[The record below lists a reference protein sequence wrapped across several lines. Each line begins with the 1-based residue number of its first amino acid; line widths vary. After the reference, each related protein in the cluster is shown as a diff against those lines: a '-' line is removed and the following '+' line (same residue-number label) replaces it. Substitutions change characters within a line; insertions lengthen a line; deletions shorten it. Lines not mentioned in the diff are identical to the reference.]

1 MSTDARHVTDAIDPA
16 AATGAVAL
24 ATPWGVCEV
33 LLVADR
39 SRGSTHASFG
49 AWRME
54 AVMCSGRPEAGTVLV
69 AVPLPAAGLAA
80 SGWRYEFRIEAE
92 QPGPGAGG
100 RPAFSWKAINAPA
113 TPDLLVTASDQ
124 VRSWLVAH
132 GWEQDPLN
140 PARYHA

>member
-1 MSTDARHVTDAIDPA
+1 MSTDAIDPGPAARA
-16 AATGAVAL
+16 AAPP
-24 ATPWGVCEV
+24 TPGGVCEV

-49 AWRME
+49 AWRLE
-54 AVMCSGRPEAGTVLV
+54 AIMCSGRPEAGTVLV

-92 QPGPGAGG
+92 RAGPAASGGA
-100 RPAFSWKAINAPA
+100 AFSWKATNASA
-113 TPDLLVTASDQ
+113 TPDPLAAASDQ
-124 VRSWLVAH
+124 VRSWLVAR

-140 PARYHA
+140 PGRYHG

>member
-1 MSTDARHVTDAIDPA
+1 MSPDHRRPTDAIDPGT
-16 AATGAVAL
+16 ATGAADL
-24 ATPWGVCEV
+24 PTPWGVCEV

-54 AVMCSGRPEAGTVLV
+54 AVMCSGQPEAGSVLV
-69 AVPLPAAGLAA
+69 AVPLPAADLAA
-80 SGWRYEFRIEAE
+80 SGRRCDVRIEAE
-92 QPGPGAGG
+92 RPGLGAGG
-100 RPAFSWKAINAPA
+100 RPAFSWTAITAPA
-113 TPDLLVTASDQ
+113 TPGPLATASDQ